1 MGKGGF
7 GAVFNVTNEKNEHF
21 AMKCEAMSNRMSV
34 LMMDCKV
41 LQGTLRI
48 QSKHFCTV
56 LDRGLRKN
64 CFKFLI
70 MTMVSFF

>member
-7 GAVFNVTNEKNEHF
+7 GAVYNVTNEKDEHL
-21 AMKCEAMSNRMSV
+21 AMKCEVMGNKMPV

-41 LQGTLRI
+41 LQATSRI
-48 QSKHFCTV
+48 QSKHFTTV

-70 MTMVSFF
+70 MTLV